1 MSTISFPTVAKFSAH
16 QPSRPMMARDAD
28 SMFWMS
34 RYIERAE
41 HVARLL
47 LVNSNQLIDV
57 GDLAPK
63 LLQQQWQSVLTIM
76 RTDPPAG
83 PEGGRDIGLR
93 IAQHMT
99 FNGENTNS
107 LLSCVSK
114 ARENARGIRENISA
128 EMWEALNTLYWSIR
142 GDDAHARFEESPDD
156 FYRQVISAS
165 MLFQG
170 LTDQTLP
177 HDQRWQFTQAAKHL
191 ERIDVTC
198 RVIEMKYT
206 ILQSIGGHME
216 TALRNI
222 QWMAV
227 LRSCC
232 SIESY
237 RRHHLGE
244 IDPLRVASFLILE
257 PNFPRSVR
265 YALAAAHRAIAAIRS
280 ETGSQGVDQAER
292 ILGRLNAQ
300 LAYAEPAE
308 IIKAGIPAYVQN
320 IQAEV
325 AEAGVAVQKRY
336 FLY

>member
-1 MSTISFPTVAKFSAH
+1 M
-16 QPSRPMMARDAD
+16 
-28 SMFWMS
+28 
-34 RYIERAE
+34 
-41 HVARLL
+41 
-47 LVNSNQLIDV
+47 
-57 GDLAPK
+57 
-63 LLQQQWQSVLTIM
+63 LQQQWQSILTIM

-83 PEGGRDIGLR
+83 PEGGRDIGNR

-99 FNGENTNS
+99 FNGDNPNS

-128 EMWEALNTLYWSIR
+128 EMWESLNTLYWSIR
-142 GDDAHARFEESPDD
+142 GDDAQARFDESPDD
-156 FYRQVISAS
+156 FYRQVMTAS

-170 LTDQTLP
+170 LTDQTLA
-177 HDQRWQFTQAAKHL
+177 HDQRWLFAQAAKYL

-206 ILQSIGGHME
+206 ILQSIGGQME

-232 SIESY
+232 SIEAY

-244 IDPLRVASFLILE
+244 MDPLRVATFLILE
-257 PNFPRSVR
+257 RDFPRSVR
-265 YALAAAHRAIAAIRS
+265 YAVSKAQDAMACIRT
-280 ETGSQGVDQAER
+280 ETGTVSIDPAER
-292 ILGRLNAQ
+292 ILGRLNAM
-300 LAYAEPAE
+300 LEYAEPSE
-308 IIKAGIPAYVQN
+308 VLNAGIPAYVQT
-320 IQAEV
+320 IQAQIH
-325 AEAGVAVQKRY
+325 EAGVAVQKRY